1 MVCLV
6 SDFILKEKVKNYSDI
21 EFWFKVNGIIK
32 QKSSISDMIFS
43 VLYVISYISS
53 YIILEEGDVII
64 IGFLVGVGLVELGE
78 IIEVGFVD
86 IMNIEF
92 FVIVY

>member
-43 VLYVISYISS
+43 VFYVISYISS

-64 IGFLVGVGLVELGE
+64 IGFFVGVGLVELGE

-86 IMNIEF
+86 IMNIMF
-92 FVIVY
+92 FVIV